1 MSSKLDIIYLTKQP
15 PDRLDSDLRDRPTI
29 EITPEMVDAGRLALI
44 DWFEGECDFASGAES
59 VFSAMLTNAK
69 AVDLYVCRFASR
81 SELPDL

>member
-1 MSSKLDIIYLTKQP
+1 
-15 PDRLDSDLRDRPTI
+15 
-29 EITPEMVDAGRLALI
+29 MVDAGRLALI